1 MSTTKATIVSTL
13 AEVMLGRAQKSR
25 VCPRNITTNAAR
37 LVIESDAHAQN
48 TLPKAFPMLATP
60 TMPAAAAALT
70 WASSWNNGDSCEIT
84 EIPAEVFKNRSS
96 QRAHHCQVLS
106 ASPSVW
112 SRLDR
117 WEVCDAVGTQ
127 PSGFQPSGGFC

>member
-1 MSTTKATIVSTL
+1 MSTMNATIVNTV
-13 AEVMLGRAQKSR
+13 AELMLGRAQKSG

-60 TMPAAAAALT
+60 TMPDDANAVAR
-70 WASSWNNGDSCEIT
+70 ASSWNKGDYCEIT

-106 ASPSVW
+106 ASPRV
-112 SRLDR
+112 
-117 WEVCDAVGTQ
+117 
-127 PSGFQPSGGFC
+127 

>member
-1 MSTTKATIVSTL
+1 MTNTISVTAA
-13 AEVMLGRAQKSR
+13 AELMLGRIQNSAA
-25 VCPRNITTNAAR
+25 CARNITTNAAR

-48 TLPKAFPMLATP
+48 TLPNAFPMLATP

-70 WASSWNNGDSCEIT
+70 RASSWNNGDSCEIT